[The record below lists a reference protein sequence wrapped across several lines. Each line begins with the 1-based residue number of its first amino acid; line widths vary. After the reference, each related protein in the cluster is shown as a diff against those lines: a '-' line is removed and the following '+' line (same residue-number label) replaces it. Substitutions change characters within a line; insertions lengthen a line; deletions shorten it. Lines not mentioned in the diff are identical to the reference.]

1 MRSILLLL
9 LVLLA
14 SCGPVISQ
22 REVLGRARAEVN
34 LREPWADSA
43 LIKIRERPAFPW
55 SYWKIRAGELDDANF
70 PLYEGLDLVPGTERE
85 LKFTRSGCLVQY
97 GERLTG
103 CNDRYL
109 PGVPPPVSS
118 K

>member
-1 MRSILLLL
+1 MLLLIPA
-9 LVLLA
+9 LLA
-14 SCGPVISQ
+14 SCGPTISQ
-22 REVLGRARAEVN
+22 REVLGRARAEVA
-34 LREPWADSA
+34 LRETWADSA
-43 LIKIRERPAFPW
+43 LIKIRERPSLPW
-55 SYWKIRAGELDDANF
+55 SDWEIQAGKLDESNY

-85 LKFTRSGCLVQY
+85 LRFSRTGCLLQY

-109 PGVPPPVSS
+109 APISS